1 MVQQDG
7 RVSGQRADVELCD
20 GAEGQGAG
28 ALSDRDVTVGE
39 FHETGVSG

>member
-1 MVQQDG
+1 MVQQDS

-28 ALSDRDVTVGE
+28 ALSDREETVVE
-39 FHETGVSG
+39 FHEARVSG